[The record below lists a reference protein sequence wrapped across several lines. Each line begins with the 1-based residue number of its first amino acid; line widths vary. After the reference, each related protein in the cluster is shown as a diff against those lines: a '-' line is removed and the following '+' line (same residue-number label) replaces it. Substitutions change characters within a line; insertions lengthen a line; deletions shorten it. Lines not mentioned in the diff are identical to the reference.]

1 MLPARFGKQ
10 GVNPFFYSVK
20 ELQMNTR
27 YPDYTL
33 DTDRASRENGSTAYI
48 ALDNSTYVIEQTATK
63 TLSSFPES
71 LVSDTPVSYA
81 HQPSSY
87 AYGVKA
93 ITPVIRYAWDDVGQE
108 QGVRASGNRTD
119 DAAPTLRGTGPA
131 NTYMDIMFT
140 NGSVTRYNGITT
152 DADGNWSWTPRADLA
167 DGTWTFK
174 VQADGQDTWSNA
186 FTLIIETPA
195 APDALITHI
204 YDNVGSEQGE
214 RFSGSITDDAMPT
227 LHGTG
232 PANTL
237 IDILYTDGGRVR
249 TNSTFTDNEG
259 NWSWTPWQNLNDGYW
274 TFQVQVEGAPSWSQS
289 FAITIDTPEGRMAMR
304 DAEISH
310 ITDNV
315 GSDQGDLYSG
325 SITDDALPTLH
336 GTGPANTLID
346 ILYTDGGRV
355 RTNSTFTDNE
365 GNWSWTPWQN
375 LNDGYWTFQ
384 VQVEGAPSWSQSFA
398 ITIDTSANTASGD
411 DAFDNA
417 LTSLSFGD
425 LLSVVD
431 SDVLIDNGKTQY
443 MLDSDANNVV
453 KLEDILSGN
462 DIDGWQQQQ
471 GTLTVAG
478 IQYDVYQ
485 YTDETELL
493 VQHAV

>member
-1 MLPARFGKQ
+1 MK
-10 GVNPFFYSVK
+10 
-20 ELQMNTR
+20 TR

-186 FTLIIETPA
+186 FTLVIDTPA

-315 GSDQGDLYSG
+315 GSDQGDRYSG

-375 LNDGYWTFQ
+375 LDDGYWTFQ

-398 ITIDTSANTASGD
+398 ITIDTSADTASSD
-411 DAFDNA
+411 DAFSNGF
-417 LTSLSFGD
+417 TSSSFGD

-443 MLDSDANNVV
+443 MLDIDANNEVQ
-453 KLEDILSGN
+453 LQDILPAESE
-462 DIDGWQQQQ
+462 ISEWQHLQ
-471 GTLTVAG
+471 GTVTVAG
-478 IQYDVYQ
+478 VEYEVYSHG
-485 YTDETELL
+485 DDAELL
-493 VQHAV
+493 VQQGVKTELI

>member
-1 MLPARFGKQ
+1 MKP
-10 GVNPFFYSVK
+10 
-20 ELQMNTR
+20 R

-63 TLSSFPES
+63 SLSSFPES

-93 ITPVIRYAWDDVGQE
+93 VTPVIRYAWDDVGQE
-108 QGVRASGNRTD
+108 QGMRASGNRTD

-167 DGTWTFK
+167 DGTWTFT
-174 VQADGQDTWSNA
+174 VQADGQETWSNA
-186 FTLIIETPA
+186 FTLIIDTPA
-195 APDALITHI
+195 APEALITHI

-214 RFSGSITDDAMPT
+214 RFSGSITDDSTPT

-237 IDILYTDGGRVR
+237 IDILYSDGGRVR
-249 TNSTFTDNEG
+249 TNSTFTDDEG
-259 NWSWTPWQNLNDGYW
+259 NWSWTPWQNLKDGYW
-274 TFQVQVEGAPSWSQS
+274 TFQVQVE
-289 FAITIDTPEGRMAMR
+289 D
-304 DAEISH
+304 
-310 ITDNV
+310 
-315 GSDQGDLYSG
+315 
-325 SITDDALPTLH
+325 
-336 GTGPANTLID
+336 
-346 ILYTDGGRV
+346 
-355 RTNSTFTDNE
+355 
-365 GNWSWTPWQN
+365 
-375 LNDGYWTFQ
+375 
-384 VQVEGAPSWSQSFA
+384 APSWSQSFA
-398 ITIDTSANTASGD
+398 ITIDTSADTASSD
-411 DAFDNA
+411 DAFSNGF
-417 LTSLSFGD
+417 TSLSFGD

-431 SDVLIDNGKTQY
+431 SDILIDNGKTQY
-443 MLDSDANNVV
+443 MLDNDASNVV

-478 IQYDVYQ
+478 VQYDVYH

>member
-1 MLPARFGKQ
+1 
-10 GVNPFFYSVK
+10 
-20 ELQMNTR
+20 
-27 YPDYTL
+27 
-33 DTDRASRENGSTAYI
+33 
-48 ALDNSTYVIEQTATK
+48 
-63 TLSSFPES
+63 
-71 LVSDTPVSYA
+71 
-81 HQPSSY
+81 
-87 AYGVKA
+87 
-93 ITPVIRYAWDDVGQE
+93 
-108 QGVRASGNRTD
+108 
-119 DAAPTLRGTGPA
+119 
-131 NTYMDIMFT
+131 MDIMFT

-186 FTLIIETPA
+186 FTLVIDTPA

-249 TNSTFTDNEG
+249 SNSTFTDNEG

-315 GSDQGDLYSG
+315 GSDQGDRYSG

-398 ITIDTSANTASGD
+398 ITIDTSTDTASGD
-411 DAFDNA
+411 DAFGSGFI
-417 LTSLSFGD
+417 SLSFGD

-443 MLDSDANNVV
+443 MLDNDANNVV
-453 KLEDILSGN
+453 KLEDIVSGN

>member
-1 MLPARFGKQ
+1 
-10 GVNPFFYSVK
+10 
-20 ELQMNTR
+20 MNTR

-119 DAAPTLRGTGPA
+119 DAAPTLRGSGPA

-186 FTLIIETPA
+186 FKLVIDTPA

-232 PANTL
+232 PANK
-237 IDILYTDGGRVR
+237 
-249 TNSTFTDNEG
+249 
-259 NWSWTPWQNLNDGYW
+259 
-274 TFQVQVEGAPSWSQS
+274 
-289 FAITIDTPEGRMAMR
+289 
-304 DAEISH
+304 
-310 ITDNV
+310 
-315 GSDQGDLYSG
+315 
-325 SITDDALPTLH
+325 
-336 GTGPANTLID
+336 LID

-398 ITIDTSANTASGD
+398 ITIDTSTDTASGD
-411 DAFDNA
+411 DAFGSGFM
-417 LTSLSFGD
+417 SLSFGD

-431 SDVLIDNGKTQY
+431 SDVLIDKGKTQY
-443 MLDSDANNVV
+443 MLDNDASNEVQ
-453 KLEDILSGN
+453 LQDILPAES
-462 DIDGWQQQQ
+462 DISEWQHQQ
-471 GTLTVAG
+471 GTVTVAG
-478 IQYDVYQ
+478 VEYEVYSHG
-485 YTDETELL
+485 DDAELL
-493 VQHAV
+493 VQQGVKTELI